1 MGWLIALAVVA
12 GLAILPLGVSARY
25 AQSGARVL
33 LIVGPIR
40 ITLYPGKSK
49 KPYKKAEKKAD
60 KGAAAQ
66 GQTAD
71 QKGGALSD
79 FLPLVRAILDF
90 LVDFRRKIRV
100 KTLQLQLTLAGEDPC
115 DLAVNYGRAWAA
127 IEGLMPQL
135 DRFFVIKEQK
145 IDVACDFTAD
155 TTVVYAR
162 LDITI
167 TLGRLLAIA
176 LRHGARVLREFTR
189 IVKLRKGGALQ

>member
-1 MGWLIALAVVA
+1 MGWLIALAVIA

-33 LIVGPIR
+33 LIVGPTR

-49 KPYKKAEKKAD
+49 KLRKKAEKKTE
-60 KGAAAQ
+60 KGTAAQ
-66 GQTAD
+66 GQSAD
-71 QKGGALSD
+71 KKGGALSD

-100 KTLQLQLTLAGEDPC
+100 KTLQLQLTLAADDPC
-115 DLAVNYGRAWAA
+115 DLAVNYGKALAA

-135 DRFFVIKEQK
+135 DRFFVIKERQ
-145 IDVACDFTAD
+145 INVACDFTAD

-167 TLGRLLAIA
+167 TLGRFLAIA

>member
-1 MGWLIALAVVA
+1 MGWLIALAVIA
-12 GLAILPLGVSARY
+12 GLSILPLGVSANY

-40 ITLYPGKSK
+40 ITLYPGKNK
-49 KPYKKAEKKAD
+49 KSHKKAEKKTE
-60 KGAAAQ
+60 KGTAAQ

-71 QKGGALSD
+71 KKGGALSD

-100 KTLQLQLTLAGEDPC
+100 KTLQLQLTLAGDDPC

-167 TLGRLLAIA
+167 TLGRLLVIA